1 MDNPKIKN
9 IVILG
14 GGTAG
19 WMAASLLHK
28 KWQPLGIKITVVESP
43 DIGII
48 GVGEGST
55 PLLKVFFD
63 SLDISESEWMPACN
77 ATYKNGISFLNW
89 STVEGYEGYFHPFPT
104 SLDFATFGFLY
115 KYAALRRQGLDVLAH
130 PNRFSLLANITE
142 KHLAPLPAE
151 NFPFH
156 FQYGYHFDSVLIGK
170 FLRERAK
177 EKGVEHIE
185 ATVESVEQHD
195 NGDIKSLKLN
205 TGQDLAADFFID
217 CSGFASI
224 LLQKTLK
231 VPFLPFA
238 ENLFND
244 SAIAVPTE
252 ISSDIPSETVSTAL
266 SNGWVWKIPLT
277 NRFGNGY
284 VYSSKYTSPDEAE
297 TELRTHLGILDSDVE
312 ARHLKMKVG
321 RTEETWRNNC
331 VAIGLSQGF
340 IEPLEAT
347 ALQFVYSTI
356 DEFST
361 AFEEGELTNQYRED
375 FNARMNK
382 NFEGIRDYIVLHY
395 KTNSR
400 TDTQYWI
407 DNRENT
413 NLSDN
418 LREMLNVWY
427 GIEDLEAALTRLNIG
442 QYYSLRSWTC
452 LLAGMGIFP
461 KQENLS
467 AADEANAQAAI
478 SDLDYVDNFLASC
491 SLNFEPHAK
500 VLKTDMSQG
509 S

>member
-1 MDNPKIKN
+1 MNDSKIKN

-19 WMAASLLHK
+19 WMTANLLHK
-28 KWQPLGIKITVVESP
+28 KWQHLGIQVTVVESP

-63 SLDISESEWMPACN
+63 SLDIEESEWMPACN
-77 ATYKNGISFLNW
+77 ATYKNGISFVDW
-89 STVEGYEGYFHPFPT
+89 STVAGYESYFHPFPT

-115 KYAALRRQGLDVLAH
+115 KYSELRRQGLDLLAH
-130 PNRFSLLANITE
+130 PNRFSLLANLTE
-142 KHLAPLPAE
+142 KRLAPLPAE
-151 NFPFH
+151 SFPFH

-177 EKGVEHIE
+177 EKGIIHIE

-205 TGQDLAADFFID
+205 TGQDLSADFFVD

-224 LLQKTLK
+224 LIQNTLK
-231 VPFLPFA
+231 VRFLSFA

-252 ISSDIPSETVSTAL
+252 IDPNLPSETISTAL
-266 SNGWVWKIPLT
+266 PHGWVWKIPLT

-284 VYSSKYTSPDEAE
+284 VYSSQYTTPDEAE
-297 TELRTHLGILDSDVE
+297 TELRTHLGILESDVE

-321 RTEETWRNNC
+321 RTEQTWCNNC

-361 AFEEGELTNQYRED
+361 AFEEGKFTNQYRED
-375 FNARMNK
+375 FNERMNK

-400 TDTQYWI
+400 IDTQYWI
-407 DNRENT
+407 DNRENQ

-418 LREMLNVWY
+418 LKEMLNVWY

-442 QYYSLRSWTC
+442 QYYSQRSWTC

-461 KQENLS
+461 RQENLS
-467 AADEANAQAAI
+467 AADEANMQAAQ
-478 SDLDYVDNFLASC
+478 SDLDYVDKFIAGC
-491 SLNFEPHAK
+491 SLNFQPHAK
-500 VLKTDMSQG
+500 VLASD
-509 S
+509 

>member
-1 MDNPKIKN
+1 MNDPKIKN

-19 WMAASLLHK
+19 WMTANLLHK
-28 KWQPLGIKITVVESP
+28 KWQHLGIQVTVVESP

-63 SLDISESEWMPACN
+63 SLDIEESEWMPACN
-77 ATYKNGISFLNW
+77 ATYKNGISFVDW
-89 STVEGYEGYFHPFPT
+89 STVAGYESYFHPFPT

-115 KYAALRRQGLDVLAH
+115 KYSELRRQGLDLLAH
-130 PNRFSLLANITE
+130 PNRFSLLANLTE
-142 KHLAPLPAE
+142 KRLAPLPAE
-151 NFPFH
+151 SFPFH

-177 EKGVEHIE
+177 EKGIIHIE

-195 NGDIKSLKLN
+195 NGDISSLQLN
-205 TGQDLAADFFID
+205 TGQDLSADFFVD

-224 LLQKTLK
+224 LIQNTLK
-231 VPFLPFA
+231 VRFLSFA

-252 ISSDIPSETVSTAL
+252 IDPNLPSETISTAL
-266 SNGWVWKIPLT
+266 PHGWVWKIPLT

-284 VYSSKYTSPDEAE
+284 VYSSQYTTPDEAE
-297 TELRTHLGILDSDVE
+297 TELRTHLGILESDVE

-321 RTEETWRNNC
+321 RTEQTWCNNC

-361 AFEEGELTNQYRED
+361 AFEEGKFTNQYRED
-375 FNARMNK
+375 FNERMNK

-400 TDTQYWI
+400 NDTQYWI
-407 DNRENT
+407 DNRENQ

-418 LREMLNVWY
+418 LKEMLNVWY

-442 QYYSLRSWTC
+442 QYYSQRSWTC

-461 KQENLS
+461 RQENLS
-467 AADEANAQAAI
+467 AADEANMQAAQ
-478 SDLDYVDNFLASC
+478 SDLDYVDNFIAGC
-491 SLNFEPHAK
+491 SLNFQPHAK
-500 VLKTDMSQG
+500 VLASD
-509 S
+509 

>member
-1 MDNPKIKN
+1 MDNPSVKN

-19 WMAASLLHK
+19 WMTASLLHK
-28 KWQPLGIKITVVESP
+28 KWQHLGIKITVVESP

-63 SLDISESEWMPACN
+63 SLDISESEWMPVCN

-130 PNRFSLLANITE
+130 PNRFSLLANITD
-142 KHLAPLPAE
+142 KRLAPLPAE

-177 EKGVEHIE
+177 AKGVEHIE

-205 TGQDLAADFFID
+205 TGQDLAADFFVD

-224 LLQKTLK
+224 LMQKTLK

-252 ISSDIPSETVSTAL
+252 IDSDLPSETISTAL

-284 VYSSKYTSPDEAE
+284 VYSSKYTTPDEAE

-361 AFEEGELTNQYRED
+361 AFEEGEFTNQYRED

-400 TDTQYWI
+400 SDTQYWI

-427 GIEDLEAALTRLNIG
+427 GIEDMEAALTRLNIG
-442 QYYSLRSWTC
+442 QYYS
-452 LLAGMGIFP
+452 
-461 KQENLS
+461 
-467 AADEANAQAAI
+467 
-478 SDLDYVDNFLASC
+478 
-491 SLNFEPHAK
+491 
-500 VLKTDMSQG
+500 
-509 S
+509 